1 MKNTLLGGL
10 SSLLL
15 PLGGLYSAG
24 ATAGASYQR
33 TYLSAAVDASASA
46 LPVTSAA
53 LPRDLVD
60 LKGNQLDIQKAAPVR
75 ELVVVDEAVGDKNLL
90 RSSLKPGVELVEIN
104 STSAGLPQLVA
115 ALSRYK
121 NLAAVHIVS
130 HAEAGAILLGNSRI
144 TPESIQQEVQTFAA
158 LKGAVREGGDLLF
171 YGCDLAANKAGEEL
185 LDIISSKSGLDV
197 AASNNLTGNAALG
210 GDWDLEVKRGN
221 IESQV
226 AFSEK
231 AQRDFSS
238 VLTAASGTRTF
249 SGFTDS
255 GSTLT
260 TTDFVVSATGGGG
273 ALAVNKVPFDTTI
286 AYIPINSIAANTG
299 SYVYLAADG
308 TNTTAFE
315 LTNLTSGEYSGYQ
328 FTNVH
333 IVGVLQSGGT
343 VTSSTINGTGSS
355 NENFTFTATELSAF
369 SGVKLKGFKLYFDC
383 QSGCG
388 ANSLAGF
395 EFRSFTI
402 TNAINTPPPPTVT
415 DAKISI
421 SGASGTSGAYKIG
434 DTVTATWNNTAG
446 GDNNS
451 ATITGVTVNFS
462 QFGGGA
468 AVAATNSS
476 GTWTAT
482 YTITAGAIDTTNRNV
497 SVTATSA
504 GGNTTTAD
512 TTNATVDSVAPTVS
526 DARISISG
534 GTGPSG
540 AYKIGDTVTAT
551 WNNTAGGDNNSDTI
565 SSVKVNFSAFGGGST
580 VTASNSAG
588 TWTATYT
595 LVAGALDTTNLNVS
609 VTATDNAGNATT
621 TSDTTNATVDN
632 IAPAVSSITLGGSP
646 ASTDTSVVFTVA
658 FNDTVSNVSTDDFT
672 LVATGSAAGT
682 ITGVSASSGN
692 SIDVTV
698 SAISGTGTLKL
709 NLNGSTNI
717 ADNAGNTPPAA
728 YSSGATHTAAVLTV
742 PGAPTIGTAMAGDA
756 QADVTFAAPA
766 SNGGSAITLYTATA
780 SPGGAT
786 GSCAGPAACTA
797 TVGSLNNGTA
807 YTFTVTA
814 TNAVGT
820 GTASGASNSVTPKAN
835 QTITFG
841 QPSNYN
847 YGATPTLIATSSASL
862 TVSFTSSTTSVCTIT
877 SGGALTFVTAGT
889 CTINADQSGNSATNA
904 ASTVTH
910 SFTVNAIAPG
920 APTIG
925 TATAGN
931 TSATVT
937 FSAPASAG
945 GSTITG
951 YTVTANPGGL
961 TGTGSGSPIT
971 VPGLTNGV
979 AYTFTVTATNAASL
993 TGAASA
999 ATNSVTPKGSQTI
1012 TFSNPGA
1019 QNFGT
1024 TPNLAILGGGASA
1037 TSGLTVSF
1045 TSSTTGV
1052 CTVTSGGLLTFV
1064 SAGTCTIN
1072 ADQSGDTSYL
1082 AASQVSRSF
1091 SVNAVVPSAPTIGA
1105 ATAGDTQ
1112 ASVAFSLPA
1121 SNGGSSITGYTVTVS
1136 PADVAPVSGASSPI
1150 VVTGLTN
1157 GTAYTFTVTADNVAG
1172 TGPASSS
1179 SNSVTPKAAQTITFA
1194 SPGAQNF
1201 GTTPTLTSTSDSG
1214 LTPSF
1219 TSSTTS
1225 VCTITSGGALT
1236 FVAAGTCT
1244 INADQTGNGSYLAAT
1259 QVSRSFA
1266 VNAVVSS
1273 APIMGSATAGNSQAT
1288 ITFSAP
1294 ASNGGSAITAYTVT
1308 ASPGGATASGA
1319 GSPIILTGLTN
1330 GTAYTFTVKAT
1341 NTVGTSGASGA
1352 SNSVTPK
1359 ASQSITLG
1367 NPGDQIVG
1375 TSVTLTSSASSGLTP
1390 VLSSATPLVCTVTAN
1405 QASLIKTGT
1414 CTVHADEAGNAA
1426 WLPAN
1431 TASQSFEVKPEPNK
1445 VPVITQ
1451 GSSVSATM
1459 SEDGKPTPFSLS
1471 LSATDGNSDP
1481 LTWSIQTA
1489 PKHGSANV
1497 GITGGTGYVP
1507 EANYNGADSFVVAV
1521 TDGKDTA
1528 VTTVNVTIEAVNDEP
1543 VISGT
1548 PAVSINQDEAYSF
1561 TPIASDIDADKLTY
1575 SIGNKP
1581 SWASFNAATGALTG
1595 TPAKKDVG
1603 TTSGI
1608 VISVS
1613 DGTASV
1619 SLPAFD
1625 IKVVATI
1632 DPALPVLKTPAD
1644 ITVNAMGLYT
1654 PVTLAQLLGLPANAS
1669 QADVDK
1675 AQAALATDSNDSPC
1689 CTAQPS
1695 GMGPGNLQL
1704 LKPGRHEIT
1713 WTAKNT
1719 AGLTTTGIQV
1729 VNVNPLI
1736 SISKSQVAIRG
1747 SQVSFRVILNGT
1759 APVYPLAIPYVIDST
1774 TTATS
1779 AEHSLVNGVATF
1791 NDEGQVEVAV
1801 PVTLKPVKG
1810 VSESQLVVRLDG
1822 DINIGPNN
1830 THTISIR
1837 NGNVPPVVSLSL
1849 RQGNLETSLVTPNGG
1864 PITVTATVV
1873 DANTGDT
1880 HSFDWSATSGLP
1892 DTDGNPVNATRVF
1905 EPTGLTG
1912 SHQVSVAVT
1921 DSGGAVV
1928 QAQLSFRV
1936 LATLPS
1942 LSPTVDTDNDG
1953 ITDAL
1958 EGTGDGD
1965 DNGIP
1970 DYLDNMPASNVLPQT
1985 IAVTNS
1991 YLVECD
1997 PGVRCGLGLFALSGS
2012 SGGVQVLD
2020 NEIGTLTNLATD
2032 TNFKPVGG
2040 VFDFVI
2046 GDLPT
2051 PGQSTRVV
2059 LPQQAPIPANAVYRK
2074 YHAGKW
2080 QDFVS
2085 NATNNIQSAPGLA
2098 GYCPPPGSS
2107 DWKSGLVAGYLCV
2120 QLTIEDGGPNDDDG
2134 KVNSAIADP
2143 GAVSE
2148 AKPIPP
2154 VVEPPV
2160 VEPPVTP
2167 ETPPHKKKGGAV
2179 DLLWLLALGGAG
2191 IILRRKKSGK

>member
-46 LPVTSAA
+46 LPVTAAA

-60 LKGNQLDIQKAAPVR
+60 LKGDQLDIQTASPIR
-75 ELVVVDEAVGDKNLL
+75 ELVVVDAAVGDKNLL
-90 RSSLKPGVELVEIN
+90 RSSLKPGVEMVEIN

-115 ALSRYK
+115 ALKNYK

-144 TPESIQQEVQTFAA
+144 TPENIQSEVQAFAA
-158 LKGAVREGGDLLF
+158 LHGAVREGGDLLF
-171 YGCDLAANKAGEEL
+171 YGCDLAGNKAGEEL
-185 LDIISSKSGLDV
+185 LDIVSQKTGLDV
-197 AASNNLTGNAALG
+197 AASSNLTGNAALG
-210 GDWDLEVKRGN
+210 GDWNLEITRGN
-221 IESQV
+221 IETQV

-238 VLTAASGTRTF
+238 VLTASSGTRAFDSAF
-249 SGFTDS
+249 SAS
-255 GSTLT
+255 GGNLVHNDFVLSAKDGNSSTL
-260 TTDFVVSATGGGG
+260 VVGRYAPTS
-273 ALAVNKVPFDTTI
+273 I
-286 AYIPINSIAANTG
+286 AYIPSGGTTTNN
-299 SYVYLAADG
+299 YFYLKADG
-308 TNTTAFE
+308 THTTAFE
-315 LTNLTSGEYSGYQ
+315 LTGLTAGEYNAAQ
-328 FTNVH
+328 MTNLR

-343 VTSSTINGTGSS
+343 VNSSTVNGTGSP
-355 NENFTFTATELSAF
+355 NETFTFGAGQLTSF
-369 SGVKLKGFKLYFDC
+369 SGQKIKGFKLYFDC
-383 QSGCG
+383 SGACG
-388 ANSLAGF
+388 GGGPLAEF
-395 EFRSFTI
+395 EFRNFTI
-402 TNAINTPPPPTVT
+402 TNAVNTPPIPTVT
-415 DAKISI
+415 DARISI
-421 SGASGTSGAYKIG
+421 SGASGAGGAYKIG

-451 ATITGVTVNFS
+451 IISTVTMDFS
-462 QFGGGA
+462 QFGGGSSVSA
-468 AVAATNSS
+468 SNSS

-482 YTITAGAIDTTNRNV
+482 YTIVSGAIDNTNRNV
-497 SVTATSA
+497 SVTATNA
-504 GGNTTTAD
+504 GGSTTTAD
-512 TTNATVDSVAPTVS
+512 TTNATVDSIAPTVT
-526 DARISISG
+526 DGRISISG
-534 GTGPSG
+534 GSGPSG
-540 AYKIGDTVTAT
+540 AYRIGDTVTAT

-565 SSVKVNFSAFGGGST
+565 SSVTVNFTQFGGGAAVS
-580 VTASNSAG
+580 ASNSSG

-595 LVAGALDTTNLNVS
+595 VVAGALDVTNRNVT
-609 VTATDNAGNATT
+609 VTATDNAGNATS
-621 TSDTTNATVDN
+621 TSDTTNATLDN
-632 IAPAVSSITLGGSP
+632 IAPAVSSITLSGSP
-646 ASTDTSVVFTVA
+646 VSTDTSMAFTVA

-682 ITGVSASSGN
+682 ITGVSASSGT

-698 SAISGTGTLKL
+698 SGITGSGTLKL

-728 YSSGATHTAAVLTV
+728 YSSGSTHTVAVPAV
-742 PGAPTIGTAMAGDA
+742 PGAPTIGTATAGDA
-756 QADVTFAAPA
+756 QASVTFTAPA
-766 SNGGSAITLYTATA
+766 SDGGSAITLYTATA

-797 TVGSLNNGTA
+797 TVTGLSNGTG

-814 TNAVGT
+814 TNAIGT
-820 GTASGASNSVTPKAN
+820 GSASGASNSVTPKAN
-835 QTITFG
+835 QTITFA

-847 YGATPTLIATSSASL
+847 FGSTPTLTASSTSSL

-889 CTINADQSGNSATNA
+889 CTINADQAGNASTNA
-904 ASTVTH
+904 ASTVTR
-910 SFTVNAIAPG
+910 SFTVNAVAPG

-925 TATAGN
+925 TATAGD

-937 FSAPASAG
+937 FSVPASAG

-951 YTVTANPGGL
+951 YTVTSNPGGH

-971 VPGLTNGV
+971 VTGLTNGV
-979 AYTFTVTATNAASL
+979 SYTFTVTATNAASL
-993 TGAASA
+993 TGGASSPS
-999 ATNSVTPKGSQTI
+999 NSITPKGSQTI
-1012 TFSNPGA
+1012 TFANPGA
-1019 QNFGT
+1019 QSFNT
-1024 TPNLAILGGGASA
+1024 SPTLAA
-1037 TSGLTVSF
+1037 TSTSSLTVTF

-1052 CTVTSGGLLTFV
+1052 CTITSGGTLTFV
-1064 SAGTCTIN
+1064 STGTCTIN
-1072 ADQSGDTSYL
+1072 ADQAGNSSYL
-1082 AASQVSRSF
+1082 AATQVSRSF
-1091 SVNAVVPSAPTIGA
+1091 TINAVVPGAPAIGT

-1112 ASVAFSLPA
+1112 ASVAFSAPA

-1136 PADVAPVSGASSPI
+1136 PADVAPVNGASSPI

-1157 GTAYTFTVTADNVAG
+1157 GQAYTFTVTADNVAG

-1179 SNSVTPKAAQTITFA
+1179 SNSVTPKATQTLTFVN
-1194 SPGAQNF
+1194 PGAQNF
-1201 GTTPTLTSTSDSG
+1201 GTTPTLSATSDSG
-1214 LTPSF
+1214 LTPTF
-1219 TSSTTS
+1219 TSATTG
-1225 VCTITSGGALT
+1225 VCTITSLGALT
-1236 FVAAGTCT
+1236 FVTAGTCT
-1244 INADQTGNGSYLAAT
+1244 INADQAGNGSYLAAT

-1266 VNAVVSS
+1266 VNAVVPSV
-1273 APIMGSATAGNSQAT
+1273 PVIGTATAGNKQAT
-1288 ITFSAP
+1288 VTFSAS
-1294 ASNGGSAITAYTVT
+1294 ATNGGATITAYTVT

-1319 GSPIILTGLTN
+1319 GSPISVTGLTN

-1341 NTVGTSGASGA
+1341 NSAGTSGASGA

-1359 ASQSITLG
+1359 APQTITFNG
-1367 NPGDQIVG
+1367 PTAQTVN
-1375 TSVTLTSSASSGLTP
+1375 TSVTLVATASSGRTP
-1390 VLSSATPLVCTVTAN
+1390 VFSSTTPVVCTVAGN
-1405 QASLIKTGT
+1405 QANLLKTGT
-1414 CTVHADEAGNAA
+1414 CTISADEAGNSA
-1426 WLPAN
+1426 WLPA
-1431 TASQSFEVKPEPNK
+1431 TTVSRSFEVRAEPNK

-1451 GSSVSATM
+1451 GSNVSVTM
-1459 SEDGKPTPFSLS
+1459 SEDGKPTPFTLS

-1489 PKHGSANV
+1489 PKHGSADV

-1507 EANYNGADSFVVAV
+1507 DANFNGSDSFVVAV

-1528 VTTVNVTIEAVNDEP
+1528 VTIVNVTVDAVNDEP
-1543 VISGT
+1543 VINGT
-1548 PAVSINQDEAYSF
+1548 PAVSVNQDEPYSF
-1561 TPIASDIDADKLTY
+1561 APVASDIDADKLTY
-1575 SIGNKP
+1575 SITNKP
-1581 SWASFNAATGALTG
+1581 SWASFNTATGALTG
-1595 TPAKKDVG
+1595 TPAKADVG

-1608 VISVS
+1608 VISVT

-1632 DPALPVLKTPAD
+1632 DPALPVLKTPVD
-1644 ITVNAMGLYT
+1644 ITLNAAALYT

-1669 QADVDK
+1669 QADLDK
-1675 AQAALATDSNDSPC
+1675 ALAALATDSNGGPC

-1713 WTAKNT
+1713 WTAKST

-1729 VNVNPLI
+1729 VNINPLV
-1736 SISKSQVAIRG
+1736 SLSKSQVAIRG
-1747 SQVSFRVILNGT
+1747 SQVSFKVILNGP
-1759 APVYPLAIPYVIDST
+1759 APSYPISIPFVIDPA
-1774 TTATS
+1774 TTATV
-1779 AEHSLVNGVATF
+1779 AEHTLVNGVATF
-1791 NDEGQVEVAV
+1791 TEAGQLEAPV
-1801 PVTLKPVKG
+1801 PVTLKPVTG
-1810 VSESQLVVRLDG
+1810 ISDSQLIVDLDSG
-1822 DINIGPNN
+1822 VNTGANN
-1830 THTISIR
+1830 SHTISIR
-1837 NGNVPPVVSLSL
+1837 NGNVPPIVSLSL
-1849 RQGNLETSLVTPNGG
+1849 HQGNLATSVVTPGGG
-1864 PITVTATVV
+1864 PVTVTALVV
-1873 DANTGDT
+1873 DSNIGDT
-1880 HSFDWSATSGLP
+1880 HTFDWSATSGLP
-1892 DTDGNPVNATRVF
+1892 DTDGNPVDAFRVF
-1905 EPTGLTG
+1905 DPTGLTG
-1912 SHQVSVAVT
+1912 SRQVAVT
-1921 DSGGAVV
+1921 VTDSAGAVV

-1936 LATLPS
+1936 LAALPS

-1953 ITDAL
+1953 LVDAL
-1958 EGTGDGD
+1958 EGTGDSD

-1997 PGVRCGLGLFALSGS
+1997 PGVRCGLGLFALAGT

-2020 NEIGTLTNLATD
+2020 KEIGTLTNLAAD
-2032 TNFKPVGG
+2032 TSFKPVGG

-2085 NATNNIQSAPGLA
+2085 NANNNIQSAPGLA

-2107 DWKSGLVAGYLCV
+2107 EWKSGLVAGYLCV

-2148 AKPIPP
+2148 AKAT
-2154 VVEPPV
+2154 PPV

-2167 ETPPHKKKGGAV
+2167 ETPHKKKGGAM
-2179 DLLWLLALGGAG
+2179 DLLWLLALGGVG
-2191 IILRRKKSGK
+2191 IALRRKKALK

>member
-1 MKNTLLGGL
+1 MKNTLLSGL

-24 ATAGASYQR
+24 AMAGASYQR

-46 LPVTSAA
+46 LPLTAVA

-60 LKGNQLDIQKAAPVR
+60 LKGNQLDIQTASPVR

-90 RSSLKPGVELVEIN
+90 RNSLKPGVDLVEIN
-104 STSAGLPQLVA
+104 SARAGLPQLIA
-115 ALSRYK
+115 ALSHYK

-144 TPESIQQEVQTFAA
+144 TPESIQREVQTFAA
-158 LKGAVREGGDLLF
+158 LKSAVREGGDLLF

-185 LDIISSKSGLDV
+185 LDIISNKSGLDV

-210 GDWDLEVKRGN
+210 GDWDLEIKHGN
-221 IESQV
+221 IETQV

-238 VLTAASGTRTF
+238 VLTASSGTKNF
-249 SGFTDS
+249 NSGWSVNS
-255 GSTLT
+255 GTVT
-260 TTDFVVSATGGGG
+260 TTDFTV
-273 ALAVNKVPFDTTI
+273 
-286 AYIPINSIAANTG
+286 TG
-299 SYVYLAADG
+299 SSNVALYNYSGHLYAYLPSAAGASGHFFYLRADG

-315 LTNLTSGEYSGYQ
+315 LTGLTAFESPAVTSGRTSQ
-328 FTNVH
+328 LSNVH
-333 IVGVLQSGGT
+333 IVGYLQAGGT
-343 VTSSTINGTGSS
+343 VTSSTVNGTGG
-355 NENFTFTATELSAF
+355 EDTFTFGAGQLTAF
-369 SGVKLKGFKLYFDC
+369 SGQKIKGFKLFFDC
-383 QSGCG
+383 STACSSGNDS
-388 ANSLAGF
+388 AAFFSF
-395 EFRSFTI
+395 DTFTI
-402 TNAINTPPPPTVT
+402 TGAINTPPPPTVT

-421 SGASGTSGAYKIG
+421 SGATGAGGAYKIG
-434 DTVTATWNNTAG
+434 DTVTATWNNTVS

-462 QFGGGA
+462 QFGGGS
-468 AVAATNSS
+468 AVAASNSS

-482 YTITAGAIDTTNRNV
+482 YTITSGAIDATNRNV
-497 SVTATSA
+497 SVTATNA
-504 GGNTTTAD
+504 GGSTTTAD
-512 TTNATVDSVAPTVS
+512 TTNATVDSIAPTVT

-540 AYKIGDTVTAT
+540 AYKIGDTVTAS

-565 SSVKVNFSAFGGGST
+565 SSVTVNFTQFGGGAA
-580 VTASNSAG
+580 VAASNSAG

-595 LVAGALDTTNLNVS
+595 IVAGALDVTNRNVT
-609 VTATDNAGNATT
+609 VTATDNAGNG
-621 TSDTTNATVDN
+621 TSTADTTNATLDN
-632 IAPAVSSITLGGSP
+632 IAPAVSSITLSGSP
-646 ASTDTSVVFTVA
+646 AATDTSMAFTVA
-658 FNDTVSNVSTDDFT
+658 FNDTVSNVSIDDFT

-682 ITGVSASSGN
+682 ITGVSASSGT

-717 ADNAGNTPPAA
+717 TDNAGNTPPAA
-728 YSSGATHTAAVLTV
+728 YSSGSTHTVAVPTV
-742 PGAPTIGTAMAGDA
+742 PGAPTIGTATAGDA
-756 QADVTFAAPA
+756 QASVTFTAPA
-766 SNGGSAITLYTATA
+766 SNGGSAITQYTATA

-797 TVGSLNNGTA
+797 TVSGLTNGTA

-814 TNAVGT
+814 TNAIGT
-820 GTASGASNSVTPKAN
+820 GSASGASNSVTPKAN
-835 QTITFG
+835 QTITFA
-841 QPSNYN
+841 QPGNYN
-847 YGATPTLIATSSASL
+847 FGATPTLTASSTSSL
-862 TVSFTSSTTSVCTIT
+862 TVSFTSSTTGVCTIT

-889 CTINADQSGNSATNA
+889 CTINADQSGNASTNA
-904 ASTVTH
+904 ASTVTR

-925 TATAGN
+925 TATAGDA
-931 TSATVT
+931 SATVT

-951 YTVTANPGGL
+951 YTVTANPGGA
-961 TGTGSGSPIT
+961 TGTGSGSPVT
-971 VPGLTNGV
+971 VNGLTNGV
-979 AYTFTVTATNAASL
+979 SYTFTVTATNAASL
-993 TGAASA
+993 TGGASGVS
-999 ATNSVTPKGSQTI
+999 NSVTPKGSQTI
-1012 TFSNPGA
+1012 TFANPGA
-1019 QNFGT
+1019 QSFNT
-1024 TPNLAILGGGASA
+1024 SPTLTA
-1037 TSGLTVSF
+1037 TSTSNLTVTF

-1052 CTVTSGGLLTFV
+1052 CTITSGGTLTFV

-1072 ADQSGDTSYL
+1072 ADQVGNFSYL
-1082 AASQVSRSF
+1082 AATQVSQSF
-1091 SVNAVVPSAPTIGA
+1091 TVNAVVPGAPTIGT

-1112 ASVAFSLPA
+1112 ASVAFTAPA

-1136 PADVAPVSGASSPI
+1136 PADVAPVTGASSPI

-1157 GTAYTFTVTADNVAG
+1157 GQAYTFTVTADNVAG

-1179 SNSVTPKAAQTITFA
+1179 SNSVTPKATQTITFVN
-1194 SPGAQNF
+1194 PGPQNF
-1201 GTTPTLTSTSDSG
+1201 GTTPTLSATADSG
-1214 LTPSF
+1214 LTPTFS
-1219 TSSTTS
+1219 SSTTG
-1225 VCTITSGGALT
+1225 VCTITSLGALT
-1236 FVAAGTCT
+1236 FVTAGTCT
-1244 INADQTGNGSYLAAT
+1244 INADQAGNGSYLAAT
-1259 QVSRSFA
+1259 QVSRSFT
-1266 VNAVVSS
+1266 VNAVV
-1273 APIMGSATAGNSQAT
+1273 PGVPVIGTATAGNKQASVA
-1288 ITFSAP
+1288 FSAP
-1294 ASNGGSAITAYTVT
+1294 ASNGGAAITGYTVT
-1308 ASPGGATASGA
+1308 ASPGGATATGS
-1319 GSPIILTGLTN
+1319 GSPITVTGLTN
-1330 GTAYTFTVKAT
+1330 GTSYTFTVKAT
-1341 NTVGTSGASGA
+1341 NSAGNSGASGA

-1359 ASQSITLG
+1359 APQTITF
-1367 NPGDQIVG
+1367 NAPAAQTVG
-1375 TSVTLTSSASSGLTP
+1375 TSVALVATASSGRTP
-1390 VLSSATPLVCTVTAN
+1390 VFSSTTPVVCTVTGN
-1405 QASLIKTGT
+1405 QASLLKTGT
-1414 CTVHADEAGNAA
+1414 CTISADEAGSSA
-1426 WLPAN
+1426 WLPAP
-1431 TASQSFEVKPEPNK
+1431 TVSRSFEVKAEPNK

-1451 GSSVSATM
+1451 GASVSVTM
-1459 SEDGKPTPFSLS
+1459 SEDGKPTPFILS

-1489 PKHGSANV
+1489 PTHGSANV

-1507 EANYNGADSFVVAV
+1507 DANYNGSDSFVVAV

-1528 VTTVNVTIEAVNDEP
+1528 VATVNVTIDAVNDEP

-1548 PAVSINQDEAYSF
+1548 PAVSVNQDEAYSF
-1561 TPIASDIDADKLTY
+1561 VPAASDIDADKLTY
-1575 SIGNKP
+1575 SITNKP
-1581 SWASFNAATGALTG
+1581 GWASFNAATGALTG
-1595 TPAKKDVG
+1595 TPAKANVG
-1603 TTSGI
+1603 TTSDI

-1613 DGTASV
+1613 DGSTSV

-1625 IKVVATI
+1625 IKVVAAV

-1644 ITVNAMGLYT
+1644 ITVNAIGLYT
-1654 PVTLAQLLGLPANAS
+1654 PVTLAQLLGLPAGAS

-1675 AQAALATDSNDSPC
+1675 ALAALATDGNNAPC

-1713 WTAKNT
+1713 WTAKNA
-1719 AGLTTTGIQV
+1719 AGLTTTGVQV
-1729 VNVNPLI
+1729 VNVNPLV
-1736 SISKSQVAIRG
+1736 SLSKSQVAIRG
-1747 SQVSFRVILNGT
+1747 SQVSFKVILNGP
-1759 APVYPLAIPYVIDST
+1759 APSYPLSVPFVIDPA
-1774 TTATS
+1774 TTATA
-1779 AEHSLVNGVATF
+1779 AEHTLVNGVATF
-1791 NDEGQVEVAV
+1791 TEAGQLEASV
-1801 PVTLKPVKG
+1801 PVTLKTVTG
-1810 VSESQLVVRLDG
+1810 ISDSQLIVDLDSG
-1822 DINIGPNN
+1822 VNTGANN
-1830 THTISIR
+1830 SHTISIR
-1837 NGNVPPVVSLSL
+1837 SGNVPPIVSLSL
-1849 RQGNLETSLVTPNGG
+1849 RQGNLATSVVTPGGG
-1864 PITVTATVV
+1864 PVTVTALVI
-1873 DANTGDT
+1873 DSNTGDSHT
-1880 HSFDWSATSGLP
+1880 FDWSATSGLP
-1892 DTDGNPVNATRVF
+1892 DTDGNPADAFRVF
-1905 EPTGLTG
+1905 DPTGLTG
-1912 SHQVSVAVT
+1912 SRQVAVT
-1921 DSGGAVV
+1921 VTDSAGAVV

-1936 LATLPS
+1936 LAALPS
-1942 LSPTVDTDNDG
+1942 LSPTLDTDHDG
-1953 ITDAL
+1953 LVDAL
-1958 EGTGDGD
+1958 EGTGDSD

-1997 PGVRCGLGLFALSGS
+1997 PGVRCGLGLFALAGS

-2020 NEIGTLTNLATD
+2020 QEIGKLTNLAAD
-2032 TNFKPVGG
+2032 TSFKPVGG

-2085 NATNNIQSAPGLA
+2085 NANNNIQSAPGLA

-2107 DWKSGLVAGYLCV
+2107 EWKPGLVAGYLCV

-2148 AKPIPP
+2148 AKAI
-2154 VVEPPV
+2154 PPV

-2167 ETPPHKKKGGAV
+2167 EGPHKKKGGAM
-2179 DLLWLLALGGAG
+2179 DLFWLLALGAVG
-2191 IILRRKKSGK
+2191 IALRRKKSGK